1 MFALWSFKK
10 LKRRRMDQKQVAVG
24 YDNLQKHGSSNE
36 YYRNTVKNLRS
47 VSGKILDIGCGYGDL
62 LLEFERQ
69 NKNIDL
75 YGTDI
80 SKKAVDYCKKLGIN
94 ADIGNA
100 DSMPYPD
107 KTFDLVVMSLVIEHV
122 IDQEKALNEVYRILK
137 DNGRF
142 LLTTDNVWWLV
153 MMQIKNIVFPWK
165 PKYRR
170 FQQPINDEFTYG
182 RLRRLLE
189 SCNLKIVQRERSGP
203 IAIADKYLREFKWTI
218 MLHKR
223 HWIVCAKILAH
234 EKLIGANE

>member
-1 MFALWSFKK
+1 
-10 LKRRRMDQKQVAVG
+10 MDQKQVAVE
-24 YDNLQKHGSSNE
+24 YDNLQQYRSPNE
-36 YYRNTVKNLRS
+36 YYKNTVKNLGS
-47 VSGKILDIGCGYGDL
+47 VSGKIFDIGCGYGDL
-62 LLEFERQ
+62 LLELKRQ

-75 YGTDI
+75 YGIDI
-80 SKKAVDYCKKLGIN
+80 SKNAVDYCKKLGIN
-94 ADIGNA
+94 ADIGNV

-137 DNGRF
+137 DNGRL

-170 FQQPINDEFTYG
+170 FQQPINDEFTYC
-182 RLRRLLE
+182 RLRRLLK
-189 SCNLKIVQRERSGP
+189 SCNFKIAQRERSGP

-234 EKLIGANE
+234 KKLIGANE

>member
-1 MFALWSFKK
+1 
-10 LKRRRMDQKQVAVG
+10 MDQKQIAVE
-24 YDNLQKHGSSNE
+24 YDNLQQHGSSSNE

-47 VSGKILDIGCGYGDL
+47 VFGKILDMGCGYGGL
-62 LLEFERQ
+62 LLEFGRQ

-75 YGTDI
+75 YGIDI

-94 ADIGNA
+94 ADIENA

-137 DNGRF
+137 DSGRL
-142 LLTTDNVWWLV
+142 LLTTDNVWWLI
-153 MMQIKNIVFPWK
+153 MMQIKNIIFPWK

-170 FQQPINDEFTYG
+170 VQQPINDEFTYG
-182 RLRRLLE
+182 RLRKLLK

-203 IAIADKYLREFKWTI
+203 IAIADKYLRNFKWTI

-223 HWIVCAKILAH
+223 HWIVCNKILAH
-234 EKLIGANE
+234 KKLIDANE